1 MDGLIHSQCHK
12 GISFLCVIKYMGNG
26 SELNMVRGTTPTLEF
41 TLPFSTDILAEA
53 YVTLS
58 QNKKVVVDKPL
69 VELERNGNKL
79 SVKLTQAE
87 TLLLDSER
95 KTEIQ
100 VRVRTLENEAL
111 ASDIITVNTDRVLK
125 DGVI

>member
-1 MDGLIHSQCHK
+1 
-12 GISFLCVIKYMGNG
+12 MGNG
-26 SELNMVRGTTPTLEF
+26 SELNMVRGTTPMLEF
-41 TLPFSTDILAEA
+41 TLPFSTDLLAEA

-58 QNKKVVVDKPL
+58 QDKKVVVDKPL
-69 VELERNGNKL
+69 GELERNGNRL
-79 SVKLTQAE
+79 SVRLTQEE

-100 VRVRTLENEAL
+100 VRVRTQENEAL

>member
-1 MDGLIHSQCHK
+1 MCYEYI
-12 GISFLCVIKYMGNG
+12 GNG

-41 TLPFSTDILAEA
+41 TLPFSTELLAEA

-58 QNKKVVVDKPL
+58 QNKNVVVDKPL
-69 VELERNGNKL
+69 GEMERNGNRL

-87 TLLLDSER
+87 TLLFDCAY

-100 VRVRTLENEAL
+100 VRARTQEGEAL
-111 ASDIITVNTDRVLK
+111 ASDIITVSTDRVLK

>member
-1 MDGLIHSQCHK
+1 MDGLIHSQCRK
-12 GISFLCVIKYMGNG
+12 GIPFLCVIKYIGNG

-41 TLPFSTDILAEA
+41 TLPFSTELLAEA

-58 QNKKVVVDKPL
+58 QNKRVVIDKPL
-69 VELERNGNKL
+69 EELERNGNTL
-79 SVKLTQAE
+79 SVQLTQEE
-87 TLLLDSER
+87 TLLLDCAY

-100 VRVRTLENEAL
+100 VRTRTSEGEAL
-111 ASDIITVNTDRVLK
+111 ASDIITVTTDRILK

>member
-41 TLPFSTDILAEA
+41 TLPFSTELLAEA

-58 QNKKVVVDKPL
+58 QNKRVVVDKS
-69 VELERNGNKL
+69 LENCERSGNRL
-79 SVKLTQAE
+79 SVKLTQAD
-87 TLLLDSER
+87 TLLLDSDH

-100 VRVRTLENEAL
+100 VRAKLNSGDAV
-111 ASDIITVNTDRVLK
+111 ASRIVTVNTERILK
-125 DGVI
+125 DGEI

>member
-1 MDGLIHSQCHK
+1 M
-12 GISFLCVIKYMGNG
+12 
-26 SELNMVRGTTPTLEF
+26 LEF
-41 TLPFSTDILAEA
+41 TLPFSTDLLAEA

-58 QNKKVVVDKPL
+58 QDKKVVVDKPL
-69 VELERNGNKL
+69 GELERNGNRL
-79 SVKLTQAE
+79 SVRLTQEE

-100 VRVRTLENEAL
+100 VRVRTQENEAL

>member
-1 MDGLIHSQCHK
+1 M
-12 GISFLCVIKYMGNG
+12 
-26 SELNMVRGTTPTLEF
+26 LEF
-41 TLPFSTDILAEA
+41 TLPFSTDLLAEA

-58 QNKKVVVDKPL
+58 QDKKVVVDKPL
-69 VELERNGNKL
+69 AELERNGNRL
-79 SVKLTQAE
+79 SVRLTQEE

-100 VRVRTLENEAL
+100 VRVRTQENEAL